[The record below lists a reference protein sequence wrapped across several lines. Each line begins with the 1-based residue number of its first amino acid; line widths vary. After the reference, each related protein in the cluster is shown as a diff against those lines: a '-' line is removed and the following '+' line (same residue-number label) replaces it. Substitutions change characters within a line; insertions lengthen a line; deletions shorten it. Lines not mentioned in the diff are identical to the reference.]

1 MPRMEI
7 ELTSKRDDGTWT
19 WRAAGA
25 KLPKGSLAE
34 NLLDG
39 DASIGDVIRV
49 ETEQFVD
56 GISVTSV
63 LSSRE
68 KKSAPELLEIVGSG
82 KDEPLVTSNLKKKK
96 GDRRQKRSERSP
108 RASKDPDRRKP
119 ARDKKPLKR
128 SRNHSPASTGK
139 RLKQKHVHRDAI
151 IASLPEEMRLF
162 SRQLSQKGIA
172 GIRSVIEKQN
182 EVAQSAGEPPIPP
195 ELLLKLAEQ
204 LQPQLRTAEWRDKAD
219 AALEGI
225 NKIDLRDLRSVVVA
239 SDAAAKD
246 SETRD
251 LANQLKDGL
260 ADRIES
266 EHAKWVSSVE
276 AALQED
282 RIVRALRLSS
292 HPPKAGAPL
301 SEELLSSLT
310 QGANGN
316 LTEDTYEDRW
326 VTVLDAVALS
336 PVRERVT
343 PQSLPKEP
351 SQKLIEVI
359 TELSMKIPSI
369 AALFGISPVPPP
381 RKQRKRAK

>member
-68 KKSAPELLEIVGSG
+68 KKSVPELLEIVGSG

-96 GDRRQKRSERSP
+96 SDQRQKRSERSP
-108 RASKDPDRRKP
+108 RASKDSDRRKP

-162 SRQLSQKGIA
+162 SKQLSQKGIA
-172 GIRSVIEKQN
+172 GMRSVIEKQN

-266 EHAKWVSSVE
+266 EHTKWVSSVE